1 MKKVVLLPLDERPC
15 NFEFPYKLF
24 NNDELEIIRPKT
36 LGDKKIPA
44 HTDEVIAFLKSATIN
59 ADGLVVSMDTLL
71 YGGLIPSRLHHLTDD
86 ELEKR
91 LHVLKEIKALNPSLV
106 IYAFGCIMRCPKYS
120 SSDEEPDYYEIC
132 GAEIHKIGAII
143 HKHKIG
149 EGELSDVDALKK
161 IAKEEYLS
169 DYTNR
174 RQVNLGYNLKTI
186 DFVQE
191 GVIDFLVIPQDDSA
205 EYGFTAMDQIVVRE
219 KINEN
224 SLNAKIY
231 VYPGADEVA
240 LTLLAR
246 LLNKFSFKKPKVYVR
261 YSSTLAMSV
270 VPPYEDRAISET
282 IKYHL
287 LAAGCKMVDSI
298 RDCDFVLAVN
308 CPAHAIKEAVYQPV
322 THKDYSVNRNLT
334 EFVDFISDCI
344 EDHIPVAISD
354 SAYAN
359 GGDLELINLLN
370 NQNLLDKV
378 SSYAGW
384 NTNANTLG
392 TTIGHAVYNLN
403 FKQSKLDFLMLRYY
417 EDVLYCSKVRRYVAD
432 HDLDSHGMNYF
443 DVLDRE
449 GIISELVHQNLVK
462 CSKDYLS
469 SVCDRVKINQVKMPW
484 RRMFEVDIDL
494 SYNQDEQGCREV

>member
-24 NNDELEIIRPKT
+24 NNDELEIIRPSK

-44 HTDEVIAFLKSATIN
+44 NSYEVIEFLKTTTIE
-59 ADGLVVSMDTLL
+59 ADGLVISIDTLL
-71 YGGLIPSRLHHLTDD
+71 YGGLIPSRLHYLTDD
-86 ELEKR
+86 ELQDR
-91 LHVLKEIKALNPSLV
+91 LNVLKEIKQKNPSLI
-106 IYAFGCIMRCPKYS
+106 IYAFACIMRCPKYS

-132 GAEIHKIGAII
+132 GAEIHKIGAVI
-143 HKHKIG
+143 HKHKLG
-149 EGELSDVDALKK
+149 EFELPQIEDLKR
-161 IAKEEYLS
+161 IAKDEYLF
-169 DYTNR
+169 DYTDR
-174 RQVNLGYNLKTI
+174 RKVNLDYNIKTI
-186 DFVQE
+186 DLVQE
-191 GVIDFLVIPQDDSA
+191 GIIDFLVIPQDDSA
-205 EYGFTAMDQIVVRE
+205 EYGFTAMDQIVVRDR
-219 KINEN
+219 INETVLN
-224 SLNAKIY
+224 SKIY

-246 LLNKFSFKKPKVYVR
+246 MSNKFLLKKPKVYVR

-270 VPPYEDRAISET
+270 VPPYEDRVISET

-287 LAAGCKMVDSI
+287 LSAGCRVVDSLGE
-298 RDCDFVLAVN
+298 CDFVLAVN
-308 CPAHAIKEAVYQPV
+308 CPSNAIKEAVYQPV
-322 THKDYSVNRNLT
+322 TNKDYSVNRNLT
-334 EFVDFISDCI
+334 EFVDFIADCI
-344 EDHIPVAISD
+344 ADNIPVSISD

-359 GGDLELINLLN
+359 GGDLEFIKILN
-370 NQNLLDKV
+370 KHHLLDKV

-432 HDLDSHGMNYF
+432 HYLEINEMNYF
-443 DVLDRE
+443 DVKE
-449 GIISELVHQNLVK
+449 EQGIISEIINQSLVEF
-462 CSKDYLS
+462 SREYLS
-469 SVCDRVKINQVKMPW
+469 SICNKVQINHIRMPW

-494 SYNQDEQGCREV
+494 SYIN

>member
-24 NNDELEIIRPKT
+24 NNDELEIIRPIT

-44 HTDEVIAFLKSATIN
+44 NTDQVIEFLKSTTTD
-59 ADGLVVSMDTLL
+59 ADGLVISLDTLL
-71 YGGLIPSRLHHLTDD
+71 YGGLIPSRLHHLTDA

-91 LHVLKEIKALNPSLV
+91 LHVLKEIKAVNPSLV

-143 HKHKIG
+143 HKNKLG
-149 EGELSDVDALKK
+149 ECELADGDALKK
-161 IAKEEYLS
+161 IAKDEYLT

-174 RQVNLGYNLKTI
+174 RQVNLDYNLKTI
-186 DFVQE
+186 DFVQD
-191 GVIDFLVIPQDDSA
+191 GIIDFLVIPQDDSA
-205 EYGFTAMDQIVVRE
+205 EYGFTAMDQIVVRN

-224 SLNAKIY
+224 MLNAKIY

-246 LLNKFSFKKPKVYVR
+246 LVNKLSLKKPKVYVR

-287 LAAGCKMVDSI
+287 LSAGCRVVDSL

-322 THKDYSVNRNLT
+322 TNKDYSVNRNLT

-344 EDHIPVAISD
+344 EEDIPVAISD

-359 GGDLELINLLN
+359 GGDLELIKHLN
-370 NQNLLDKV
+370 SQQLLDKV
-378 SSYAGW
+378 LSYAGW

-392 TTIGHAVYNLN
+392 TAIGHAVYNLN

-417 EDVLYCSKVRRYVAD
+417 EDVLYCAKVRRYVAD
-432 HDLDSHGMNYF
+432 HYLEINGMNYF
-443 DVLDRE
+443 DVKDQQ
-449 GIISELVHQNLVK
+449 GIISEIVHQTLVK
-462 CSKDYLS
+462 FSKDYLS
-469 SVCDRVKINQVKMPW
+469 SVCDQVKINQVRMPW

-494 SYNQDEQGCREV
+494 SYHA